1 MDPAFQSSNGRV
13 ELGVASLALHAL
25 ALALPL
31 AVLSLADNPS
41 AALTFAALTLLL
53 IALLDAARAVIAQ
66 AAGSGT
72 SARLARLD
80 LLFLPA
86 YLLLLAAL
94 AGGLVLPVGGLLGL
108 FGLGMVLLRKRW
120 LDPAR
125 AARAAALARRDRIL
139 RAALVDPV
147 GLEDQ
152 GLGPTLA
159 RLLRTPSRRATE
171 ALARIGWGLAGCEGG
186 AVALAGALLLVL
198 LAWAAPHLDPAAF
211 AATLLLTAQA
221 SWVVIRAAAADL
233 SPVGPVNDETVA
245 PSDTLA
251 PCLPLLLAG
260 LGWRGDA
267 RALAAALPAES
278 RPLDL
283 TDLREALA
291 RLGYVSQVQRWRDR
305 SLDELEPDL
314 PPALLLAEGRPPL
327 VVLPP
332 AKGQPARAVG
342 PEGLDPPDLGRLRL
356 SGAAWLFQPCP
367 AETVSPGWLGRLRS
381 LWLPAL
387 AISLFLA
394 GLDLVPALAVAAV
407 GLSSGGFPDPDAL
420 PLVPLSGLALAW
432 GAAIATRAVRAGLL
446 VRLGTRFDRLT
457 AEAAAEPPHPW
468 RHADGTSRLLSAA
481 LSWRRD
487 LDGFSAAL
495 VGPSG
500 GSAASLPSFVLSLAA
515 LVWLAGS
522 AALWPVLAGVAVLL
536 VAALGL
542 VPLVLLRSRQE
553 VVTALTGPL
562 ANLIV
567 AGAVLIL
574 VAGRIDTLSS
584 ASGLFLTLA
593 AALLAGNALAPVRGI
608 LADLPRLGR
617 GLAALRG
624 MQPLSPPVPS
634 VLSSPEAVR
643 PVTVML
649 SGVTARAVP
658 WAVPVFK
665 DFSLTVAAGEM
676 LAVAGPPRAG
686 TSTLLRLIAGL
697 QPVEAGLVR
706 GDGIDLSQRTPE
718 ERRRRCQLVVASGYP
733 RFGSVRA
740 ALQTAA
746 PDADEAG
753 LRAACAAIGIWDE
766 IDALPDQLET
776 QLEKVTPPP
785 GFGFRLALACA
796 FLEQP
801 PMLLIDLGASRLDP
815 AGEHA
820 LNAVIS
826 RFRGQSTLVLV
837 STSPTHWR
845 LADRVLLLERGV
857 PRYLGPPETI
867 RSALAAKVP

>member
-1 MDPAFQSSNGRV
+1 MEPAFQSSNGRV

-31 AVLSLADNPS
+31 AVLTLADTPA
-41 AALTFAALTLLL
+41 AALTFAALALLL
-53 IALLDAARAVIAQ
+53 ITLLDTARAVIAQ
-66 AAGSGT
+66 AAGAGAA
-72 SARLARLD
+72 ARLARLD

-94 AGGLVLPVGGLLGL
+94 AGGLVLPVSGLLGL

-125 AARAAALARRDRIL
+125 AARAAALTRRDRIL
-139 RAALVDPV
+139 RAGLVDPV

-159 RLLRTPSRRATE
+159 RLLRTPSRRAHE
-171 ALARIGWGLAGCEGG
+171 ALARIGWGLAWCEGG

-198 LAWAAPHLDPAAF
+198 LAMAAPHLDPAAF
-211 AATLLLTAQA
+211 AATLLLTAQIFRLA
-221 SWVVIRAAAADL
+221 IRAAAADFSL
-233 SPVGPVNDETVA
+233 PEPVRDEIAA
-245 PSDTLA
+245 PPDDLA
-251 PCLPLLLAG
+251 SCLPALLAG

-267 RALAAALPAES
+267 RTLAAVLPS

-291 RLGYVSQVQRWRDR
+291 RLGYVSQVRRWRDR
-305 SLDELEPDL
+305 SLEELEPDQ

-332 AKGQPARAVG
+332 ANGQPARAVG
-342 PEGLDPPDLGRLRL
+342 PDGLDPSDPGRLRL
-356 SGAAWLFQPCP
+356 SGAAWLFQPRP
-367 AETVSPGWLGRLRS
+367 PGTVRSGWLARLRS

-387 AISLFLA
+387 LISLVLT

-407 GLSSGGFPDPDAL
+407 GLGSGGFLAPEAL

-432 GAAIATRAVRAGLL
+432 GAAIAIRAVRAELL
-446 VRLGTRFDRLT
+446 VRLGTRFDHLT

-468 RHADGTSRLLSAA
+468 RQADGTARLLSAA

-487 LDGFSAAL
+487 LDGFAAAL
-495 VGPSG
+495 VGSSG
-500 GSAASLPSFVLSLAA
+500 RSVASLLGGVLSLAA

-542 VPLVLLRSRQE
+542 VPLALLRSRQE
-553 VVTALTGPL
+553 ILTALTGPL

-593 AALLAGNALAPVRGI
+593 AVLLAGNALAPAHGI

-624 MQPLSPPVPS
+624 MQPFSPPDPP
-634 VLSSPEAVR
+634 VLLPPGEDRPLAV
-643 PVTVML
+643 TL

-706 GDGIDLSQRTPE
+706 ADGIDLSQLSPE
-718 ERRRRCQLVVASGYP
+718 ECRRRCQLVVASGYP

-746 PDADEAG
+746 PDADEAE
-753 LRAACAAIGIWDE
+753 LRAACVAIGIADE
-766 IDALPDQLET
+766 SDAWPDQWET
-776 QLEKVTPPP
+776 PLEKVTPLP

-815 AGEHA
+815 AGEQA
-820 LNAVIS
+820 LNAVIR